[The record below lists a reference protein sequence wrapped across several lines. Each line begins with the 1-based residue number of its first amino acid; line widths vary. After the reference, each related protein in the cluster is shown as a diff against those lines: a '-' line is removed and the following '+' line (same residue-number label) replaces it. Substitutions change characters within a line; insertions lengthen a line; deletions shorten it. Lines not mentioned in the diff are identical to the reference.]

1 MKLEPNQ
8 QAVVSRW
15 VGEGLKLADIQKR
28 IASEFNLSLTYMEV
42 RFLVDDLKLVPKDP
56 EPPKTPPA
64 DKLAA
69 PDAPAHAAAPSPT
82 PQATP
87 LAPVPGGVTVD
98 VDAVTRP
105 GAIVS
110 GKVTFSD
117 GKTASWYLDQLGRLG
132 VVPAE
137 PGYKPPAEDLQSFQA
152 ALEQQLAKLGF

>member
-15 VGEGLKLADIQKR
+15 ISEGLKLADIQKR

-56 EPPKTPPA
+56 EPPKISPA
-64 DKLAA
+64 DKLAT
-69 PDAPAHAAAPSPT
+69 PDAPAPAAAPTPT
-82 PQATP
+82 PQAIP
-87 LAPVPGGVTVD
+87 LAPAAGGVSVE

-110 GKVTFSD
+110 GKVTFTD
-117 GKTASWYLDQLGRLG
+117 GKTASWYLDQLGLLG

-137 PGYKPPAEDLQSFQA
+137 PGYKPPAADLQSFQA